1 MEIFMSIWTVL
12 LGVLVWYIKKNY
24 ELQVNRD
31 LEKFKTEN
39 QSSLQREAYF
49 RQLSGND
56 LQRTFSDWAE
66 ILIDSS
72 KLEESNKRKLLDLQK
87 NVILFGS
94 DKSIKICSNL
104 MQYLYNNNNNKN
116 NNETNHMIGIL
127 YIAHLISSLKYD
139 FTGYIIQPIDL
150 LKMRITDL
158 NIDEIIKLDNIVRE
172 NLALYT
178 EKNIV

>member
-1 MEIFMSIWTVL
+1 
-12 LGVLVWYIKKNY
+12 
-24 ELQVNRD
+24 
-31 LEKFKTEN
+31 
-39 QSSLQREAYF
+39 
-49 RQLSGND
+49 
-56 LQRTFSDWAE
+56 
-66 ILIDSS
+66 
-72 KLEESNKRKLLDLQK
+72 
-87 NVILFGS
+87 
-94 DKSIKICSNL
+94 
-104 MQYLYNNNNNKN
+104 MQYLYNNNKN